1 MADAILSLLSCS
13 RSGKKGMSLFLLRIK
28 MRLKTNEMKK
38 ETNKNCVIGIFYLCA
53 IETLTQSN
61 TGAKKRRET
70 GEKSTGGSS
79 PNYLY

>member
-1 MADAILSLLSCS
+1 
-13 RSGKKGMSLFLLRIK
+13 

-38 ETNKNCVIGIFYLCA
+38 ETNKNCVMGIFYLCA